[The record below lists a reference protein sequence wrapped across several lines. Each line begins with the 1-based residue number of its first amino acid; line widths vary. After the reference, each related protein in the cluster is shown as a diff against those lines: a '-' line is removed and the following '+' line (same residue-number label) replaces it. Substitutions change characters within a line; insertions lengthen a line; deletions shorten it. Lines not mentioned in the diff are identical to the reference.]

1 MTFTIYL
8 CIICSLNAKEW
19 FIFICHICGC
29 FHALLCLFPC
39 FTIYLYKNECFTLFF
54 ILRLVGRVLSDIL
67 GFVAPGVLQYV
78 CSLDRPRSLLV
89 GFVTFYCF

>member
-1 MTFTIYL
+1 
-8 CIICSLNAKEW
+8 
-19 FIFICHICGC
+19 
-29 FHALLCLFPC
+29 
-39 FTIYLYKNECFTLFF
+39 
-54 ILRLVGRVLSDIL
+54 LSDIL